1 MHIRTLSWGGGV
13 EGIMRFTE
21 YGTIKKKAYN
31 RFALIYPDVYRA
43 GNSNLGL
50 HYVYNIV
57 NEKDGFSL
65 ERFFTDFERSIE
77 NQDMLKN
84 FKALLFSLNYEYGL
98 INLLKILK
106 KNNIPLLRENR
117 KEHLVIT
124 GGPLNVNPFV
134 LNDVFD
140 IAFIG
145 DAEKSLAEFLEI
157 YLSLDDPKR
166 QIDEFGK
173 IEGLYIPEIHKENK
187 IKRRIEKLDYHPL
200 YEPIQWG
207 DFEESFN
214 KTFLLE
220 VSRGC
225 RNRCAFCLTG
235 NALGPY
241 RERSKEELIRIIK
254 EGQKRTKFEKI
265 ALIGSDMPSSLDE
278 IIKSL
283 TELGFQISL
292 PSLKLSDINE
302 NTIPLLGQETI
313 TLAPESSESMRA
325 QIGKFYKDEEFFDKI
340 NLIKKYSKSV
350 KLYFIFGLPDEEQ
363 KDLGE
368 IINFIKQSKKIIRT
382 KSSFNPF
389 VPKPHT
395 PFEDHVFDFARLKEK
410 MKYINSNIKDARIE
424 DLKGAFIQYVISLGG
439 SDVGRFIIDGVEN
452 GTNITYSSF
461 NKAIE
466 KEEIEVPSKEKEW
479 KRIEV

>member
-1 MHIRTLSWGGGV
+1 
-13 EGIMRFTE
+13 MRFTE
-21 YGTIKKKAYN
+21 YGTIKKKAAN

-57 NEKDGFSL
+57 NEKEGFSI
-65 ERFFTDFERSIE
+65 ERFFLDFERSIE
-77 NQDMLKN
+77 TQDMLKN
-84 FKALLFSLNYEYGL
+84 FKALLFSLNYEYGM

-134 LNDVFD
+134 LKDVFD

-145 DAEKSLAEFLEI
+145 DAEKSLVEFLDI
-157 YLSLDDPKR
+157 YFGLDDPKK

-173 IEGLYIPEIHKENK
+173 IEGLYIPEIHKDNK
-187 IKRRIEKLDYHPL
+187 IKRRVEKLDYHPL

-225 RNRCAFCLTG
+225 RSRCAFCLTG

-241 RERSKEELIRIIK
+241 RERSKEKLIEIVK
-254 EGQKRTKFEKI
+254 EGQKRTKFEKV

-283 TELGFQISL
+283 SELGFQISL
-292 PSLKLSDINE
+292 PSLKLRDINE
-302 NTIPLLGQETI
+302 RTIPLLGQDTI
-313 TLAPESSESMRA
+313 TLAPESSESIRF
-325 QIGKFYKDEEFFDKI
+325 QIGKCYRDEEFFEKI

-350 KLYFIFGLPDEEQ
+350 KLYFIFGLPGEEQ
-363 KDLGE
+363 KDLDE
-368 IINFIKQSKKIIRT
+368 TINFIKQSRKIIRT

-395 PFEDHVFDFARLKEK
+395 PFEDHIFDFAELKEK
-410 MKYINSNIKDARIE
+410 MKYINSNIKDVKIE

-452 GTNITYSSF
+452 GTNLTYSSF
-461 NKAIE
+461 NKALQ
-466 KEEIEVPSKEKEW
+466 KEDIVVPSEEKEW
-479 KRIEV
+479 KRIEVSI

>member
-1 MHIRTLSWGGGV
+1 
-13 EGIMRFTE
+13 MRFTE
-21 YGTIKKKAYN
+21 YGTIKKKAAN

-57 NEKDGFSL
+57 NEKDGFSI
-65 ERFFTDFERSIE
+65 ERFFLDFERSIE
-77 NQDMLKN
+77 TQDMLKN
-84 FKALLFSLNYEYGL
+84 FKALLFSLNYEYGM

-117 KEHLVIT
+117 KDHIVIT

-134 LNDVFD
+134 LKDVFD

-145 DAEKSLAEFLEI
+145 DAEKSLVEFLDI
-157 YLSLDDPKR
+157 YSGLDDPKK

-173 IEGLYIPEIHKENK
+173 IEGLYIPEIHKDNK

-225 RNRCAFCLTG
+225 RSRCAFCLTG

-241 RERSKEELIRIIK
+241 RERSLEKLIEIVK
-254 EGQKRTKFEKI
+254 EGQKRTKFEKV

-283 TELGFQISL
+283 SELGFQVSL
-292 PSLKLSDINE
+292 PSLKLRDINE
-302 NTIPLLGQETI
+302 NTIPLLGQDTI
-313 TLAPESSESMRA
+313 TLAPESSESIRF
-325 QIGKFYKDEEFFDKI
+325 QIGKCYKDEEFFEKI

-350 KLYFIFGLPDEEQ
+350 KLYFIFGLPGEEQ
-363 KDLGE
+363 KDLDE
-368 IINFIKQSKKIIRT
+368 IINFIKQSKKLIRT

-395 PFEDHVFDFARLKEK
+395 PFEGHIFDFAELKEK
-410 MKYINSNIKDARIE
+410 MKYIATNIKDVRIE

-439 SDVGRFIIDGVEN
+439 SDIGKFIIDGVEN
-452 GTNITYSSF
+452 DTNLTYSSF
-461 NKAIE
+461 NKALQ
-466 KEEIEVPSKEKEW
+466 KEDIVVPSEEKEW
-479 KRIEV
+479 KRIEVSI

>member
-1 MHIRTLSWGGGV
+1 M
-13 EGIMRFTE
+13 EGAMRFTE
-21 YGTIKKKAYN
+21 YGTIKKRAPN

-57 NEKDGFSL
+57 NEMEGFSI
-65 ERFFTDFERSIE
+65 ERFFLDFERSIE
-77 NQDMLKN
+77 TQDMLKN
-84 FKALLFSLNYEYGL
+84 FKALLFSLNYEYGI

-106 KNNIPLLRENR
+106 KNNIPILRENR

-134 LNDVFD
+134 LDDVFD

-145 DAEKSLAEFLEI
+145 DAEKSLVEFLEI
-157 YLSLDDPKR
+157 YSGLDDPKN
-166 QIDEFGK
+166 QIEEFSK
-173 IEGLYIPEIHKENK
+173 IEGLYIPEIHKESK
-187 IKRRIEKLDYHPL
+187 IKRRIEKLSYHPL

-225 RNRCAFCLTG
+225 RSRCKFCLTG

-241 RERSKEELIRIIK
+241 RERSKEELIDIIK

-283 TELGFQISL
+283 NELGFQISL
-292 PSLKLSDINE
+292 PSLKLRDIDE
-302 NTIPLLGQETI
+302 ATIPLLGQDTI
-313 TLAPESSESMRA
+313 TLAPESSESLRCE
-325 QIGKFYKDEEFFDKI
+325 IGKCYKDEEFFEKI

-350 KLYFIFGLPDEEQ
+350 KLYFIFGLPGEEQ
-363 KDLGE
+363 KDLDE
-368 IINFIKQSKKIIRT
+368 IITFINKSRRLIRT

-395 PFEDHVFDFARLKEK
+395 PFEDHIFNFHELKEK
-410 MKYINSNIKDARIE
+410 MKYINKNIKDARIE
-424 DLKGAFIQYVISLGG
+424 DLKSAFIQYVISLGG
-439 SDVGRFIIDGVEN
+439 SDTGKFIIDGVEN
-452 GTNITYSSF
+452 NKNLTYSSF
-461 NKAIE
+461 SKAIE
-466 KEEIEVPSKEKEW
+466 KGEIVVPSKEKEW
-479 KRIEV
+479 KRIGVSV

>member
-1 MHIRTLSWGGGV
+1 
-13 EGIMRFTE
+13 MRFTE
-21 YGTIKKKAYN
+21 YGTIKKKAAN

-57 NEKDGFSL
+57 NEKDGFSI
-65 ERFFTDFERSIE
+65 ERFFLDFERSIE
-77 NQDMLKN
+77 TQDMLKN
-84 FKALLFSLNYEYGL
+84 FKALLFSLNYEYGM

-117 KEHLVIT
+117 KDHIVIT

-134 LNDVFD
+134 LKDVFD

-145 DAEKSLAEFLEI
+145 DAEKSLVEFLDI
-157 YLSLDDPKR
+157 YSRLDDPKK

-173 IEGLYIPEIHKENK
+173 IEGLYIPEIHKDNK

-225 RNRCAFCLTG
+225 RSRCAFCLTG

-241 RERSKEELIRIIK
+241 RERSLEKLIEIVK
-254 EGQKRTKFEKI
+254 EGQKRTKFEKV

-283 TELGFQISL
+283 SELGFQVSL
-292 PSLKLSDINE
+292 PSLKLRDINE
-302 NTIPLLGQETI
+302 NTIPLLGQDTI
-313 TLAPESSESMRA
+313 TLAPESSESIRF
-325 QIGKFYKDEEFFDKI
+325 QIGKCYKDEEFFEKI

-350 KLYFIFGLPDEEQ
+350 KLYFIFGLPGEEQ
-363 KDLGE
+363 KDLDE
-368 IINFIKQSKKIIRT
+368 IINFIKQSKKLIRT

-389 VPKPHT
+389 VPKPYT
-395 PFEDHVFDFARLKEK
+395 PLEDHIFDFAKLKEK
-410 MKYINSNIKDARIE
+410 MKYITINIKDVRIE
-424 DLKGAFIQYVISLGG
+424 DLKSAFIQYVISLGG
-439 SDVGRFIIDGVEN
+439 SDIGKFIIDGVEN
-452 GTNITYSSF
+452 GTNLTYSSF

-466 KEEIEVPSKEKEW
+466 KKEIVVPSEEKEW
-479 KRIEV
+479 KRIEISV

>member
-1 MHIRTLSWGGGV
+1 M
-13 EGIMRFTE
+13 EGTMRFTE
-21 YGTIKKKAYN
+21 YGTIKKKAAN

-57 NEKDGFSL
+57 NEKDGFSI
-65 ERFFTDFERSIE
+65 ERFFSDFERSIE
-77 NQDMLKN
+77 TQDMLRN
-84 FKALLFSLNYEYGL
+84 FKALLFSLNYEYGV

-106 KNNIPLLRENR
+106 KNNIPLLRGDRE
-117 KEHLVIT
+117 EHLVIT
-124 GGPLNVNPFV
+124 GGPLNVNPF
-134 LNDVFD
+134 LLKDVFD

-145 DAEKSLAEFLEI
+145 DAEKSLVEFLDI
-157 YLSLDDPKR
+157 YSGLDDPKK

-187 IKRRIEKLDYHPL
+187 IKRRIEKLEYHPL

-225 RNRCAFCLTG
+225 RSRCSFCLTG

-241 RERSKEELIRIIK
+241 RERNKEKLIEIVK

-265 ALIGSDMPSSLDE
+265 ALIGSDMPFFLDE

-283 TELGFQISL
+283 SELGFQVSL
-292 PSLKLSDINE
+292 PSLKLRDINE
-302 NTIPLLGQETI
+302 NTIPLLGQDTI
-313 TLAPESSESMRA
+313 TLAPESSESIRF
-325 QIGKFYKDEEFFDKI
+325 QIGKCYKDDEFFEKI

-350 KLYFIFGLPDEEQ
+350 KLYFIFGLPGEEQ
-363 KDLGE
+363 KDLDE
-368 IINFIKQSKKIIRT
+368 IINFIKQSRKIIRT

-389 VPKPHT
+389 VPKPYT
-395 PFEDHVFDFARLKEK
+395 PFEDHIFDFGELKEK
-410 MKYINSNIKDARIE
+410 MKYITANIKDVRIE

-439 SDVGRFIIDGVEN
+439 SDIGRFIIDGVEN
-452 GTNITYSSF
+452 GTNLSYSSF

-466 KEEIEVPSKEKEW
+466 KEKIIIPSVEKEW
-479 KRIEV
+479 KRIEVSV

>member
-1 MHIRTLSWGGGV
+1 M
-13 EGIMRFTE
+13 EGIMRFIE
-21 YGTIKKKAYN
+21 YGTIKKKAIN
-31 RFALIYPDVYRA
+31 RFALVYPDVYRA

-57 NEKDGFSL
+57 NEHQDFSI
-65 ERFFTDFERSIE
+65 ERFFLDFDRSIE
-77 NQDMLKN
+77 TQDMMKN
-84 FKALLFSLNYEYGL
+84 FDSILFSLNYEYGI

-106 KNNIPLLRENR
+106 KNNIPILRENR
-117 KEHLVIT
+117 KEKLIIT
-124 GGPLNVNPFV
+124 GGPLNVNPFT
-134 LNDVFD
+134 LQDVYD

-145 DAEKSLAEFLEI
+145 DAEGSLVEFLDI
-157 YLSLDDPKR
+157 YSGLDDPKK
-166 QIDEFGK
+166 QIEEFGK
-173 IEGLYIPEIHKENK
+173 IKGLYIPEIHNENK
-187 IKRRIEKLDYHPL
+187 IKRRTENLDYHPL

-225 RNRCAFCLTG
+225 RSRCSFCLTG

-241 RERSKEELIRIIK
+241 RERKKDELVQIIK

-278 IIKSL
+278 IIKNLS
-283 TELGFQISL
+283 ELGFQISL
-292 PSLKLSDINE
+292 PSLKLRDISSS
-302 NTIPLLGQETI
+302 TIPLLGQETI
-313 TLAPESSESMRA
+313 TLAPESSESLRF
-325 QIGKFYKDEEFFDKI
+325 QIGKCYKDEEYFEKI

-350 KLYFIFGLPDEEQ
+350 KLYFIFGLPEEEQ
-363 KDLGE
+363 EDLDQ
-368 IINFIKQSKKIIRT
+368 IINFIKESKKLIRT

-395 PFEDHVFDFARLKEK
+395 PFEDHIFDFSELKEK
-410 MKYINSNIKDARIE
+410 VKYINSNIKDARIE
-424 DLKGAFIQYVISLGG
+424 DLKSAFVQYAISLGG
-439 SDVGRFIIDGVEN
+439 RDIGKFIIDAVEN
-452 GTNITYSSF
+452 NRNITYSSF
-461 NKAIE
+461 TKAIE
-466 KEEIEVPSKEKEW
+466 KGEIEIPSNKKEW

>member
-1 MHIRTLSWGGGV
+1 
-13 EGIMRFTE
+13 MRFTE
-21 YGTIKKKAYN
+21 YGTIKKKASN
-31 RFALIYPDVYRA
+31 RFALVYPDLYRA
-43 GNSNLGL
+43 GNSNLGF

-57 NEKDGFSL
+57 NEKEGFSA
-65 ERFFTDFERSIE
+65 ERFFLDFERSIE

-84 FKALLFSLNYEYGL
+84 FKCLLFPLHFEYGI

-106 KNNIPLLRENR
+106 KNNIQLLRENR
-117 KEHLVIT
+117 KDHLVIT
-124 GGPLNVNPFV
+124 GGPLNVNPFI
-134 LNDVFD
+134 LDDVFD

-145 DAEKSLAEFLEI
+145 DAERSLVEFLDI
-157 YLSLDDPKR
+157 YASLENPKK
-166 QIDEFGK
+166 QIDEFAK
-173 IEGLYIPEIHKENK
+173 IEGLYIPEIHKKNK
-187 IKRRIEKLDYHPL
+187 IKRRTEKLDYHPL

-207 DFEESFN
+207 DFEETFDR
-214 KTFLLE
+214 TFLLE

-225 RNRCAFCLTG
+225 RSRCAFCLTG

-241 RERSKEELIRIIK
+241 RERNKEELLHIVK

-283 TELGFQISL
+283 SELGFQISL
-292 PSLKLSDINE
+292 PSLKLRDIDE
-302 NTIPLLGQETI
+302 TTIPLLGQDTI
-313 TLAPESSESMRA
+313 TLAPESSESLRCEV
-325 QIGKFYKDEEFFDKI
+325 GKCYKDEEFFEKI

-350 KLYFIFGLPDEEQ
+350 KLYFIFGLPGEEQ
-363 KDLGE
+363 KDLDE
-368 IINFIKQSKKIIRT
+368 IVNFIKQSKKVIRT

-395 PFEDHVFDFARLKEK
+395 PFEDHGFDFAELKEK
-410 MKYINSNIKDARIE
+410 VKYINSNIKDARIE
-424 DLKGAFIQYVISLGG
+424 DLKGAFIQCIISLGG
-439 SDVGRFIIDGVEN
+439 RDVGRFIVDGIEN
-452 GTNITYSSF
+452 GKNLTHSSF

-466 KEEIEVPSKEKEW
+466 NGEIEVPSKEKEW

>member
-1 MHIRTLSWGGGV
+1 
-13 EGIMRFTE
+13 MRFTE
-21 YGTIKKKAYN
+21 YGTIKKKAVN
-31 RFALIYPDVYRA
+31 RFALVYPDVYRA

-50 HYVYNIV
+50 HYVYNII
-57 NEKDGFSL
+57 NEHDGFSL
-65 ERFFTDFERSIE
+65 ERFFMDFERSIE
-77 NQDMLKN
+77 TQDMLKN

-134 LNDVFD
+134 LKDVFD
-140 IAFIG
+140 VAFIG
-145 DAEKSLAEFLEI
+145 DAERSLVEFLDVYSGLE
-157 YLSLDDPKR
+157 DPKK

-173 IEGLYIPEIHKENK
+173 IKGLYIPEIHKENK

-225 RNRCAFCLTG
+225 RLRCPFCLTG

-241 RERSKEELIRIIK
+241 RERSKEELMNIIR

-283 TELGFQISL
+283 STFGFQISL
-292 PSLKLSDINE
+292 PSLKLRDINE
-302 NTIPLLGQETI
+302 HTIPLLSQETI

-325 QIGKFYKDEEFFDKI
+325 QIGKYYKDEEFFEVI

-350 KLYFIFGLPDEEQ
+350 KLYFIFGLPGEET
-363 KDLGE
+363 KDLEE

-395 PFEDHVFDFARLKEK
+395 PFEDHIFDFAELKEK
-410 MKYINSNIKDARIE
+410 VKYINSSIKDARIE
-424 DLKGAFIQYVISLGG
+424 DLKSAFVQYVISLGG
-439 SDVGRFIIDGVEN
+439 SDVGKFIIDAVEN
-452 GTNITYSSF
+452 GTNLTYSAF
-461 NKAIE
+461 NKAME
-466 KEEIEVPSKEKEW
+466 KGDIVVPSKEKEW
-479 KRIEV
+479 KRIEVSV

>member
-1 MHIRTLSWGGGV
+1 
-13 EGIMRFTE
+13 MRFTE
-21 YGTIKKKAYN
+21 YGTIKKKAHN
-31 RFALIYPDVYRA
+31 RFALVYPDVYRA

-65 ERFFTDFERSIE
+65 ERFFMDFERSIE
-77 NQDMLKN
+77 TQDMLKN
-84 FKALLFSLNYEYGL
+84 FKALLFSLNYEYGV

-106 KNNIPLLRENR
+106 KNNIPLLRANR
-117 KEHLVIT
+117 KDHLVIT

-134 LNDVFD
+134 LDDVFD

-145 DAEKSLAEFLEI
+145 DAERSLAEFLDI
-157 YLSLDDPKR
+157 YLSLDDPKE
-166 QIDEFGK
+166 QIEEFSK
-173 IEGLYIPEIHKENK
+173 IEGLYIPDIHNENK
-187 IKRRIEKLDYHPL
+187 INRRIEKLDYHPL

-225 RNRCAFCLTG
+225 RSRCAFCLTG

-241 RERSKEELIRIIK
+241 RERSKEELISIIK

-283 TELGFQISL
+283 SKLGFQISL
-292 PSLKLSDINE
+292 PSLKLRDINE

-313 TLAPESSESMRA
+313 TLAPESSESLRCE
-325 QIGKFYKDEEFFDKI
+325 IGKCYKDEEFFEKI

-350 KLYFIFGLPDEEQ
+350 KLYFIFGLPGEEQ
-363 KDLGE
+363 KDLDE
-368 IINFIKQSKKIIRT
+368 VINFIKQSKKLIRT

-395 PFEDHVFDFARLKEK
+395 PFEDHIFDFAELKKK

-424 DLKGAFIQYVISLGG
+424 DLKGAFIQYVISVGG
-439 SDVGRFIIDGVEN
+439 NDVGRFIIDGIEN
-452 GTNITYSSF
+452 GANLTYSSF

-466 KEEIEVPSKEKEW
+466 KGEIIVPSKEKEW
-479 KRIEV
+479 KRIEVSV

>member
-1 MHIRTLSWGGGV
+1 
-13 EGIMRFTE
+13 MRFTE
-21 YGTIKKKAYN
+21 YGTIKKKAIN

-50 HYVYNIV
+50 HYIYNIV
-57 NEKDGFSL
+57 NEAEGFSV
-65 ERFFTDFERSIE
+65 ERFFLDFERSIE
-77 NQDMLKN
+77 SQDMLKN
-84 FKALLFSLNYEYGL
+84 FKAFLFSLNYEYGI

-117 KEHLVIT
+117 KDHLVIT
-124 GGPLNVNPFV
+124 GGPLNVNPFI
-134 LNDVFD
+134 LDDVFD

-145 DAEKSLAEFLEI
+145 DAEKSLVEFLDI
-157 YLSLDDPKR
+157 YSTLDDPKKE
-166 QIDEFGK
+166 IDEFGK

-187 IKRRIEKLDYHPL
+187 IKRRIEKLTYHPL

-214 KTFLLE
+214 RTFLLE

-225 RNRCAFCLTG
+225 RSRCAFCLTG

-241 RERSKEELIRIIK
+241 RERSKEELINIIK

-283 TELGFQISL
+283 SGLGFQISL
-292 PSLKLSDINE
+292 PSLKLMDIDE
-302 NTIPLLGQETI
+302 KTIPLLGQDTI
-313 TLAPESSESMRA
+313 TLAPESSESLRCEV
-325 QIGKFYKDEEFFDKI
+325 GKYYKDEEFFDKI
-340 NLIKKYSKSV
+340 SLIKKYSKSV
-350 KLYFIFGLPDEEQ
+350 KLYFIFGLPGEEQ
-363 KDLGE
+363 KDLDE
-368 IINFIKQSKKIIRT
+368 IINFIKISRKIIRT

-395 PFEDHVFDFARLKEK
+395 PFEDHIFDFGELKEK
-410 MKYINSNIKDARIE
+410 MKYISTNIKDVRME

-439 SDVGRFIIDGVEN
+439 RDVGKFIIDGVEN
-452 GTNITYSSF
+452 SKNLTYSSF

-466 KEEIEVPSKEKEW
+466 QDEIEVPSNEKEW
-479 KRIEV
+479 KRIEVSV